1 MRATSETEE
10 GEAMYEMTPDVLT
23 AIHDERVFQNRKW
36 GTVKEHPHEVGG
48 WLTIMR
54 KLLTDAEAEW
64 SSKRGDIGALEEIR
78 KVVATGI
85 ACMEQHG
92 AVNRSPLSF
101 VALQGGHVPHSV
113 EGE

>member
-1 MRATSETEE
+1 MDKRKK
-10 GEAMYEMTPDVLT
+10 YEMHKDVMS

-36 GTVKEHPHEVGG
+36 GTIEQHPHEVGG

-64 SSKRGDIGALEEIR
+64 AGKSGDIGALDELR
-78 KVVATGI
+78 KVVAVGI

-92 AVNRSPLSF
+92 AIPRSALSF
-101 VALQGGHVPHSV
+101 IAIPKPK
-113 EGE
+113 